1 MTVTCDT
8 VRRAFG
14 DFQCCPPS
22 CHEPIV
28 GATRQPEYNG
38 ICCAADRKLRDVGV
52 SVYLPIT
59 HPALLRAIEEDK

>member
-14 DFQCCPPS
+14 EFQCCPPS
-22 CHEPIV
+22 CHEPFFFEP
-28 GATRQPEYNG
+28 RLKEYTG
-38 ICCAADRKLRDVGV
+38 LCCAALYTLSKNNV
-52 SVYLPIT
+52 SHSAPPT